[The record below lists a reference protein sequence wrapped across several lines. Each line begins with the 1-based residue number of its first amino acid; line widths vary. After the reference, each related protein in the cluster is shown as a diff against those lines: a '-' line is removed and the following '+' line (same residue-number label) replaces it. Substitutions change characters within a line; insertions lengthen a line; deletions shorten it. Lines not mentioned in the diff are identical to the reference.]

1 MIPIKDSVYIH
12 GEYLARVGGDKNSD
26 AYVAC
31 IKSLEDGHSELKIIE
46 NPETKVWVAKPG
58 CRRNIVKRE
67 LAEKKEL
74 DMYRCRVNNIAG
86 TLWMALNCKP
96 GQWRQPPFYVR
107 LKEMLSSPY
116 VYGADIDYGVHLKL
130 GYKRANGGRA
140 PLEYNVGALDI
151 ETDVH
156 GSDQV
161 IVCTYMNG
169 DGHTYT
175 GILKEFFL
183 DHTTQE
189 VEDYWSKKIEPMFV
203 KQLNKKGLAAYKK
216 YDGIKLHLKIFDKEV
231 DLIKWIFD
239 RIHECKPD
247 FCGIWNMDYDIPWII
262 KRLEFRQ
269 CDPAQVMCHP
279 DVPYKFRYCKYKAD
293 PGKKDGHMTD
303 KWSWFSLPDYTRYY
317 DAMCLY
323 GRLRKAKPR
332 EPSYKLDAIGGKEI
346 GAGKMSFDEFG
357 DEGNHDKMQRFHQ
370 VEYTVYN
377 IVDVL
382 IMHVMEIKN
391 SDVTNMMQ
399 LIGSSTLDCFA
410 HQSIQLKNYF
420 FEYLD
425 ERGCIPASIGN
436 RIDDKWDYMI
446 HNKGGAVLSPDKALM
461 VAVPALTEDDVVL
474 RACRNVC
481 DIDVTSMY
489 PSLLKMLNC
498 SKETKLF
505 TVLLIDNSRRKGII
519 DVETIQLQNVGG
531 KYKTY
536 DVNDFFLDAIYTEA
550 NAMDVGK
557 RFNLPGYQE
566 VDEWMKK
573 RHPEIIAA

>member
-1 MIPIKDSVYIH
+1 MIPTKDTVYIH
-12 GEYLARVGGDKNSD
+12 GEYLAKVGGDKSAD
-26 AYVAC
+26 AYIAC
-31 IKSLEDGHSELKIIE
+31 IKSLTDGHSELKIIE

-67 LAEKKEL
+67 LAYKNEL

-96 GQWRQPPFYVR
+96 GQFKQPPFYVR
-107 LKEMLSSPY
+107 LKDMLSSPY
-116 VYGADIDYGVHLKL
+116 VYGADIDYGVHLKM
-130 GYKRANGGRA
+130 GYKKVNGGRS
-140 PLEYNVGALDI
+140 PLTYNVGALDI

-183 DHTTQE
+183 DHTEEE
-189 VEDYWSKKIEPMFV
+189 VHNYWKKKVEPMFI
-203 KQLNKKGLAAYKK
+203 KQLNKKGLAAYQK
-216 YDGIKLHLKIFDKEV
+216 YDGIKLHLKIFDREV

-279 DVPYKFRYCKYKAD
+279 DVPYKFRFCKYKAD

-346 GAGKMSFDEFG
+346 GAGKMSFEEFG
-357 DEGNHDKMQRFHQ
+357 DDGNHDRMQRLHQ
-370 VEYTVYN
+370 VEYVVYN

-425 ERGCIPASIGN
+425 AKGCIPAAIGN

-446 HNKGGAVLSPDKALM
+446 HNKGGAVLSPDRALM
-461 VAVPALTEDDVVL
+461 VSVPALTEDDVVL

-481 DIDVTSMY
+481 DMDVTSRSASCY
-489 PSLLKMLNC
+489 
-498 SKETKLF
+498 
-505 TVLLIDNSRRKGII
+505 R
-519 DVETIQLQNVGG
+519 NV
-531 KYKTY
+531 
-536 DVNDFFLDAIYTEA
+536 A
-550 NAMDVGK
+550 
-557 RFNLPGYQE
+557 
-566 VDEWMKK
+566 
-573 RHPEIIAA
+573 

>member
-1 MIPIKDSVYIH
+1 
-12 GEYLARVGGDKNSD
+12 
-26 AYVAC
+26 
-31 IKSLEDGHSELKIIE
+31 
-46 NPETKVWVAKPG
+46 
-58 CRRNIVKRE
+58 
-67 LAEKKEL
+67 
-74 DMYRCRVNNIAG
+74 
-86 TLWMALNCKP
+86 
-96 GQWRQPPFYVR
+96 
-107 LKEMLSSPY
+107 
-116 VYGADIDYGVHLKL
+116 
-130 GYKRANGGRA
+130 
-140 PLEYNVGALDI
+140 
-151 ETDVH
+151 
-156 GSDQV
+156 
-161 IVCTYMNG
+161 
-169 DGHTYT
+169 
-175 GILKEFFL
+175 
-183 DHTTQE
+183 
-189 VEDYWSKKIEPMFV
+189 
-203 KQLNKKGLAAYKK
+203 
-216 YDGIKLHLKIFDKEV
+216 
-231 DLIKWIFD
+231 
-239 RIHECKPD
+239 
-247 FCGIWNMDYDIPWII
+247 
-262 KRLEFRQ
+262 
-269 CDPAQVMCHP
+269 
-279 DVPYKFRYCKYKAD
+279 
-293 PGKKDGHMTD
+293 
-303 KWSWFSLPDYTRYY
+303 
-317 DAMCLY
+317 
-323 GRLRKAKPR
+323 
-332 EPSYKLDAIGGKEI
+332 
-346 GAGKMSFDEFG
+346 MSFDEFG

-505 TVLLIDNSRRKGII
+505 TILLIDNSRRKGII